1 MPRFES
7 VSRDVIVRRVR
18 RGDGA
23 AIKGQP
29 HPNERSLSWEMHVVV
44 HTIAMLRAVD
54 VTYLGLEIEVLTNSK
69 H

>member
-7 VSRDVIVRRVR
+7 VSRDVVVRRVR
-18 RGDGA
+18 SDGA

-29 HPNERSLSWEMHVVV
+29 HPNERSLSWKMHVVV
-44 HTIAMLRAVD
+44 HAIAMLRAVD
-54 VTYLGLEIEVLTNSK
+54 VTYLGLEIEVLTNVK